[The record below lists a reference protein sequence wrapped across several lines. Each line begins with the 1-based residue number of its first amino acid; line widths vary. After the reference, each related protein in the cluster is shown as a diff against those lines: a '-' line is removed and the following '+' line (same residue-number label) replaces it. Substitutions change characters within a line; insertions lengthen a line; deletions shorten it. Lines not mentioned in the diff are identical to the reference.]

1 MVKADVVLVI
11 TAVTEVF
18 LSFDWCDLHFL
29 IQPFRLSCDTK
40 VDSPNFDT
48 GEEQWLQEVQPK
60 EHFHRSIRQHRK
72 FRYLG
77 LILAS
82 SNSAFF
88 SPDQSSFFT
97 DKYNLED
104 LMEKS
109 LRSLFR
115 TGPPPRIFDRPTP
128 LFASGVPLCGNFG
141 LADKSE

>member
-1 MVKADVVLVI
+1 MAGGACCPSGGECCADFGDGTISCSTSTTFCAGAGLVLKRTTVVVTMVKADVVLVI

-72 FRYLG
+72 FRY
-77 LILAS
+77 
-82 SNSAFF
+82 
-88 SPDQSSFFT
+88 
-97 DKYNLED
+97 
-104 LMEKS
+104 
-109 LRSLFR
+109 
-115 TGPPPRIFDRPTP
+115 
-128 LFASGVPLCGNFG
+128 
-141 LADKSE
+141 